1 MEKQPILLRAHHGMC
16 LAFFQGEGYSDL
28 FVAHMGKI
36 LEQMQENPS
45 LQIVTHADVI
55 CEKCPNL
62 ENGSCNT
69 PDLVRAYDQKVLSF
83 CGLEE
88 GTVLTWDTF
97 SKLVSERILLQG
109 KRKEICEHANGVNF
123 VNRKFTPFLN
133 RIVYSIIFSAAL
145 SLLIV

>member
-1 MEKQPILLRAHHGMC
+1 MNMEEQAILLRAHHGMC

-45 LQIVTHADVI
+45 LQIITHADVI

-83 CGLEE
+83 CGL
-88 GTVLTWDTF
+88 TWDTF

-109 KRKEICEHANGVNF
+109 KRKEICGACKWSE
-123 VNRKFTPFLN
+123 LCE
-133 RIVYSIIFSAAL
+133 
-145 SLLIV
+145 

>member
-1 MEKQPILLRAHHGMC
+1 MRDYGKATDFIAGTSWNVPCI
-16 LAFFQGEGYSDL
+16 FQGEGYSDL

-45 LQIVTHADVI
+45 LQIVTCADVI

-88 GTVLTWDTF
+88 GVVLTWDTF
-97 SKLVSERILLQG
+97 SKLVSEQILLPG
-109 KRKEICEHANGVNF
+109 EAKRNMRNMQME
-123 VNRKFTPFLN
+123 
-133 RIVYSIIFSAAL
+133 
-145 SLLIV
+145 

>member
-45 LQIVTHADVI
+45 LQIVTCADVI

-88 GTVLTWDTF
+88 GVVLTWDTF
-97 SKLVSERILLQG
+97 SKLVSEQILLPG
-109 KRKEICEHANGVNF
+109 KRKASKTI
-123 VNRKFTPFLN
+123 R
-133 RIVYSIIFSAAL
+133 
-145 SLLIV
+145 

>member
-45 LQIVTHADVI
+45 LQIITHADVI

-69 PDLVRAYDQKVLSF
+69 PDLVLAYDQKVLSF

-109 KRKEICEHANGVNF
+109 KRKEICGACKWSE
-123 VNRKFTPFLN
+123 LCE
-133 RIVYSIIFSAAL
+133 
-145 SLLIV
+145 

>member
-45 LQIVTHADVI
+45 LQIVTCADVI

-62 ENGSCNT
+62 ENGA
-69 PDLVRAYDQKVLSF
+69 VIR
-83 CGLEE
+83 
-88 GTVLTWDTF
+88 
-97 SKLVSERILLQG
+97 RILFG
-109 KRKEICEHANGVNF
+109 HMIRKYFRFAVWKK
-123 VNRKFTPFLN
+123 V
-133 RIVYSIIFSAAL
+133 
-145 SLLIV
+145 